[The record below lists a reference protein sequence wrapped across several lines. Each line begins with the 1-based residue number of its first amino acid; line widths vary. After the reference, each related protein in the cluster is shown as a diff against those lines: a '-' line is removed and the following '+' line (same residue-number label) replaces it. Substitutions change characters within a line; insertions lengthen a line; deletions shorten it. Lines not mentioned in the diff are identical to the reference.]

1 MLVFKKEKLVEC
13 TQAEFAKIEG
23 IYKTASCF
31 NDAVNRLYVEFVYF
45 RMPYKAESKSV
56 STTVLK
62 NMAYNA
68 VSAVVNKY
76 KYLKIKED

>member
-13 TQAEFAKIEG
+13 TQAEFTKIEE
-23 IYKTASCF
+23 IYKYATCF

-45 RMPYKAESKSV
+45 RIPYKAESKRI

-68 VSAVVNKY
+68 VNAVMNKF
-76 KYLKIKED
+76 KYLKIKG

>member
-13 TQAEFAKIEG
+13 TQAEFEKIEG
-23 IYKTASCF
+23 IYKAATCL
-31 NDAVNRLYVEFVYF
+31 NDAVNRLYVDMVYF
-45 RMPYKAESKSV
+45 RMQYKAESKSV

-68 VSAVVNKY
+68 VSAVANKY
-76 KYLKIKED
+76 KYLKVK

>member
-13 TQAEFAKIEG
+13 TQAEFAKVEE
-23 IYKTASCF
+23 IYKYASCF

-45 RMPYKAESKSV
+45 RIPYKAESKRI

-68 VSAVVNKY
+68 VNAVMNKF
-76 KYLKIKED
+76 KYLKIKG